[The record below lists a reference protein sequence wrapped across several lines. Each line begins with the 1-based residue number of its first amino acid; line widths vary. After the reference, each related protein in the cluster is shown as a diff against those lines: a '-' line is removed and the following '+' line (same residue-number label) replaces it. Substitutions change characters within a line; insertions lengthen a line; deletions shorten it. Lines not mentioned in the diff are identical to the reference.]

1 MQIIMGF
8 IYKALAD
15 MGYSPVWNKSET
27 GLLFNFNMMC
37 VICRVDPKSRV
48 VTFMIPNVFP
58 IVHDEYDDLV
68 SQVNARNYIGR
79 LVNIDNSSVAAVSS
93 FFADSY
99 DNVPVRAKAALCDLE
114 GLVNAFFELMKG

>member
-37 VICRVDPKSRV
+37 VICRADPKSRV

-58 IVHDEYDDLV
+58 IVYDEYDDLV

-99 DNVPVRAKAALCDLE
+99 DNVSLRTRAAVKDLTS
-114 GLVNAFFELMKG
+114 LIHDFFESMY

>member
-1 MQIIMGF
+1 MGF

-37 VICRVDPKSRV
+37 VICRADPKSRV

>member
-37 VICRVDPKSRV
+37 VICRADPKSRV

-58 IVHDEYDDLV
+58 IVYDEYDDLV

-99 DNVPVRAKAALCDLE
+99 DNVPVHAKAALCDLE